1 MVSKAAR
8 EEEDANFEEVQDAE
22 DLRDIYPYCLRITPG
37 EVFILEADVLA
48 EELGAN
54 GFQLTQEDG
63 LFYLK
68 DGQWHLIPLAGPPKK
83 PKLSSV

>member
-1 MVSKAAR
+1 MVKEANH
-8 EEEDANFEEVQDAE
+8 EEEQEEEVAAD
-22 DLRDIYPYCLRITPG
+22 DLREIYPYCLRITPG
-37 EVFILEADVLA
+37 EVFLLNADELA
-48 EELGAN
+48 DKLGAD

-68 DGQWHLIPLAGPPKK
+68 DGQWHLIPLAGPSKK

>member
-1 MVSKAAR
+1 MTR
-8 EEEDANFEEVQDAE
+8 EPNHEEEEEEVEAE
-22 DLRDIYPYCLRITPG
+22 ALADLYPYCLRITPG
-37 EVFILEADVLA
+37 EVFLLQADVLA
-48 EELGAN
+48 DKLGAD

-68 DGQWHLIPLAGPPKK
+68 DGQWHLIPLAGPTNKR